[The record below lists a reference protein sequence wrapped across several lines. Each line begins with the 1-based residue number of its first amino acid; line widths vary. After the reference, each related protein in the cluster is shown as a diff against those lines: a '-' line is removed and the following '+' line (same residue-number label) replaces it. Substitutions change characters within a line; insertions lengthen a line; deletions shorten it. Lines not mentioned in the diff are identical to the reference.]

1 MEGLNKNELL
11 IIPFS
16 EVTKFH
22 GHVCPG
28 TAIGYR
34 ASEIAIK
41 ELNSTR
47 AMDEEFLAIVE
58 NDNCSIDAIQVATGC
73 TFGKGNLI
81 FKDHGKNV
89 YTFVNRE
96 TGDTLR
102 LSLNK
107 SIDEINPK
115 FAKTRQKAFSGS
127 ASEEE
132 LLEFEKQKNKASQ
145 DILRMPSNEL
155 FKIEHLEIE
164 IPEEARIF
172 QSVKCTKCGELVAE
186 HRARVEKGNF
196 VCIPCFDD
204 YSRT

>member
-1 MEGLNKNELL
+1 MEESMH

-34 ASEIAIK
+34 AAEIAIK
-41 ELNSTR
+41 ELSSTR

-58 NDNCSIDAIQVATGC
+58 NDSCSVDAIQVVTGC
-73 TFGKGNLI
+73 TMGKGNLI
-81 FKDHGKNV
+81 FKDHGKHV
-89 YTFVNRE
+89 YSFVNRD

-107 SIDEINPK
+107 GIDEMDPE
-115 FAKTRQKAFSGS
+115 FAKIRAKAFSGS

-132 LLEFEKQKNKASQ
+132 MKEFENQKNKASQ
-145 DILRMPSNEL
+145 DILDMPDNEL
-155 FKIEHLEIE
+155 FKIEHVKIG

-172 QSVKCTKCGELVAE
+172 QSVKCSKCGELVAE

>member
-1 MEGLNKNELL
+1 MGESIQIL
-11 IIPFS
+11 PFS

-41 ELNSTR
+41 ELGSDR
-47 AMDEEFLAIVE
+47 AIDEEFLAIVE
-58 NDNCSIDAIQVATGC
+58 NDSCSVDAIQVVTGC
-73 TFGKGNLI
+73 TIGKGNLI

-89 YTFVNRE
+89 YSFVNRK

-102 LSLNK
+102 LSLK
-107 SIDEINPK
+107 MSIDEMDPE
-115 FAKTRQKAFSGS
+115 FAEIREKAFSGS

-132 LLEFEKQKNKASQ
+132 KSKFEEKKDKASF
-145 DILRMPSNEL
+145 DILDMPDAKL
-155 FKIEHLEIE
+155 FKIEHVKIE

-172 QSVKCTKCGELVAE
+172 QSVKCAKCGEMVAE
-186 HRARVEKGNF
+186 HRARVENGKI
-196 VCIPCFDD
+196 VCIPCFND